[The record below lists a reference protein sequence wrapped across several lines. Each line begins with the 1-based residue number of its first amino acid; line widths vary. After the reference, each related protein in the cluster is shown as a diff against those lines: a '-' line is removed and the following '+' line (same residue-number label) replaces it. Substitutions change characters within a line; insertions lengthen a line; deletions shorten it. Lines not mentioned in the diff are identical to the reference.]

1 MYIGGSVIYEMSEK
15 NLIFW
20 RYVFMMYVLKGLAL
34 AGIVLTVILLLK
46 KTKELKSSTEKD
58 PITGMT
64 GQELWAFGMKH
75 VVVTS
80 IIGFVANFLDTLGIG
95 SFAPS
100 SAAFKMTKSVDDSL
114 VPGTLNVGD
123 TIPVC
128 VEAFLFIGIVEM
140 DILTLVLMLVAAV
153 LGSLVSASI
162 VTKFDRK
169 KVRYTLFVGLFL
181 LATVILMKVFS
192 FGPFGTVGTAL
203 GLRGIKLVIAVVLNF
218 VLGALMSIGV
228 GLYAPC
234 MAMVLALGMD
244 AGCAFPA
251 MMGSCAFL
259 MAFGNGP
266 KFIKEAKIDI
276 VATWTQAIAG
286 SVGVFVAYYLVKSL
300 PLETLTKVIV
310 VVVYF
315 TAFLYLKDAIKKGS
329 AA

>member
-1 MYIGGSVIYEMSEK
+1 
-15 NLIFW
+15 
-20 RYVFMMYVLKGLAL
+20 MMYVLKGLCVIGIAL
-34 AGIVLTVILLLK
+34 TLFLMYK
-46 KTKELKSSTEKD
+46 KTKEMLANPEKD
-58 PITGMT
+58 PVTGMT
-64 GQELWAFGMKH
+64 GKELWEFGKKKA
-75 VVVTS
+75 VITA
-80 IIGFVANFLDTLGIG
+80 IIGFVATLGIG
-95 SFAPS
+95 SFAPT

-123 TIPVC
+123 TVPVC
-128 VEAFLFIGIVEM
+128 VEAFLFFGIVEM
-140 DILTLVLMLVAAV
+140 DILTLVLMIVAAV

-266 KFIKEAKIDI
+266 KFIKEAKIDP
-276 VATWTQAIAG
+276 VCCWTQAIAG
-286 SVGVFVAYYLVKSL
+286 SVGVYVAATFVKSL
-300 PLETLTKVIV
+300 PLETLTKIIV
-310 VVVYF
+310 VVVYL

>member
-1 MYIGGSVIYEMSEK
+1 
-15 NLIFW
+15 
-20 RYVFMMYVLKGLAL
+20 MMYVLKGLSL
-34 AGIVLTVILLLK
+34 LGIVLTAFLLVK
-46 KTKELKSSTEKD
+46 KTKEMKASTEKD

-75 VVVTS
+75 VVITA

-95 SFAPS
+95 SFAPT
-100 SAAFKMTKSVDDSL
+100 SAAFKMTKAVDDSL

-128 VEAFLFIGIVEM
+128 VEAFLFFGLVDM
-140 DILTLVLMLVAAV
+140 DILTLILMLVAAV

-181 LATVILMKVFS
+181 LATVILLKVFNVP
-192 FGPFGTVGTAL
+192 PFGTVGTAL
-203 GLRGIKLVIAVVLNF
+203 GLTGIKLVIAVVGNF

-286 SVGVFVAYYLVKSL
+286 SAGVFVAYYLVKSL

>member
-1 MYIGGSVIYEMSEK
+1 MAM
-15 NLIFW
+15 W
-20 RYVFMMYVLKGLAL
+20 VLKGLAL
-34 AGIVLTVILLLK
+34 AGIVLTLILLIL
-46 KTKELKSSTEKD
+46 KTKELKNSTEKD
-58 PITGMT
+58 AVTGMT
-64 GQELWAFGMKH
+64 GEELIAFGKKH
-75 VVVTS
+75 WIITA
-80 IIGFVANFLDTLGIG
+80 IIGLVANFLDTLGIG

-100 SAAFKMTKSVDDSL
+100 SAAFKMTKSVDDAL

-128 VEAFLFIGIVEM
+128 VEAFLFFGLVEM

-153 LGSLVSASI
+153 LGSLVMAGI

-169 KVRYTLFVGLFL
+169 KVRYALFVGLFL
-181 LATVILMKVFS
+181 LATVILMKVMS
-192 FGPFGTVGTAL
+192 FGPFGTTGTAL
-203 GLRGIKLVIAVVLNF
+203 GLTGIKLVVAVVGNF
-218 VLGALMSIGV
+218 IFGALMSIGV

-286 SVGVFVAYYLVKSL
+286 SIGVFIAYYLVKSL
-300 PLETLTKVIV
+300 PLDVLTKVIV

>member
-1 MYIGGSVIYEMSEK
+1 
-15 NLIFW
+15 
-20 RYVFMMYVLKGLAL
+20 MMYVLKGLSL
-34 AGIVLTVILLLK
+34 LGVVLCLFLMVK
-46 KTKELKSSTEKD
+46 KTKEMRSNPEKD
-58 PITGMT
+58 PVTGMT
-64 GQELWAFGMKH
+64 GEELWQFGKKH
-75 VVVTS
+75 IVVTS

-95 SFAPS
+95 SFAPT
-100 SAAFKMTKSVDDSL
+100 SAAFKMTKSVDDAL

-123 TIPVC
+123 TVPVC
-128 VEAFLFIGIVEM
+128 VEAFLFFGIVEM

-153 LGSLVSASI
+153 AGSIVMAGI

-169 KVRYTLFVGLFL
+169 KVRYALFVGLFL
-181 LATVILMKVFS
+181 LATVVLMRNLGV
-192 FGPFGTVGTAL
+192 GPFGTQGTAL
-203 GLRGIKLVIAVVLNF
+203 GLSGVKLVIAVVGNF
-218 VLGALMSIGV
+218 VFGALMSIGV

-244 AGCAFPA
+244 ANCAFPA

-266 KFIKEAKIDI
+266 KFIKEAKIDL

-286 SVGVFVAYYLVKSL
+286 SVGVFVAYYLVKSM
-300 PLETLTKVIV
+300 PLDVLTKVIV

-315 TAFLYLKDAIKKGS
+315 TAILYLRDAIKKGS

>member
-1 MYIGGSVIYEMSEK
+1 MAMWI
-15 NLIFW
+15 
-20 RYVFMMYVLKGLAL
+20 LKGLSL
-34 AGIVLTVILLLK
+34 AGVALCAILMAIKSIQMK
-46 KTKELKSSTEKD
+46 KSTEKD
-58 PITGMT
+58 EILGMT
-64 GQELWAFGMKH
+64 GEELWAFGKKKAIYTFI
-75 VVVTS
+75 V
-80 IIGFVANFLDTLGIG
+80 GFVANFLDTLGIG

-100 SAAFKMTKSVDDSL
+100 SAAFKLGKAVDDTL

-128 VEAFLFIGIVEM
+128 VEAFLFFGFVDM
-140 DILTLVLMLVAAV
+140 DILTLVLMLVASV
-153 LGSLVSASI
+153 LGSILMAGIVS
-162 VTKFDRK
+162 KFDRK
-169 KVRYTLFVGLFL
+169 KVRYSLFIGLFL
-181 LATVILMKVFS
+181 LASVVLMRNLGV
-192 FGPFGTVGTAL
+192 GPFGTQGTAL
-203 GLRGIKLVIAVVLNF
+203 GLTGAKLVIAVVGNF

-266 KFIKEAKIDI
+266 KFIKEGRFDP
-276 VATWTQAIAG
+276 VASWTQAIG
-286 SVGVFVAYYLVKSL
+286 GTIGVFVAYLFVKSL
-300 PLETLTKVIV
+300 PLATLTKVIV
-310 VVVYF
+310 VIVYI

>member
-1 MYIGGSVIYEMSEK
+1 
-15 NLIFW
+15 
-20 RYVFMMYVLKGLAL
+20 MMYVLKGLSL
-34 AGIVLTVILLLK
+34 LGIVLTLILLLK
-46 KTKELKSSTEKD
+46 KTKELKASTVKD
-58 PITGMT
+58 EITGMT

-75 VVVTS
+75 VVVTA

-128 VEAFLFIGIVEM
+128 VEAFLFFGIVEM

-181 LATVILMKVFS
+181 LATVILMKVFAV
-192 FGPFGTVGTAL
+192 GPFGTVGTAL
-203 GLRGIKLVIAVVLNF
+203 GLRGAKLVIATVLNF

-300 PLETLTKVIV
+300 PLETLTKIIV

>member
-1 MYIGGSVIYEMSEK
+1 MAMWI
-15 NLIFW
+15 
-20 RYVFMMYVLKGLAL
+20 LKGLSL
-34 AGIVLTVILLLK
+34 AGIVLTLILLIL
-46 KTKELKSSTEKD
+46 KTKELKGSTEKD
-58 PITGMT
+58 AITGMT
-64 GQELWAFGMKH
+64 GEELIAFGKKH
-75 VVVTS
+75 WIVTS

-100 SAAFKMTKSVDDSL
+100 SAAFKMTKSVDDAL

-128 VEAFLFIGIVEM
+128 VEAFLFFGLVDM
-140 DILTLVLMLVAAV
+140 DILTLILMLVAAV
-153 LGSLVSASI
+153 LGSLVMASV

-169 KVRYTLFVGLFL
+169 KVRYALFVGLFL

-192 FGPFGTVGTAL
+192 IPPFGTTGTAL
-203 GLRGIKLVIAVVLNF
+203 GLSGVKLVIAVVGNF
-218 VLGALMSIGV
+218 IFGALMSIGV

-276 VATWTQAIAG
+276 VATWTQAIG
-286 SVGVFVAYYLVKSL
+286 GTIGVFVAYYLVKSM
-300 PLETLTKVIV
+300 PLDVLTKVIV